1 MSKIYPIS
9 RILKIREFYELYYQD
24 SRNFEVQEIPNQSE
38 DEILATSE
46 KVNYTIPDNEEY
58 NLTLKEKYNQNI
70 QAITLLKKIENENRL
85 ATPEEQEILSKYNGW
100 GGLAKVFDL
109 EPSEKW
115 KEEAREVQLLLTD
128 EEYIQAKQSV
138 LNAFYTENTIID
150 SIYEGLERLGFKGG
164 NILEPSAGIGRFI
177 GRLPNSLKKSKF
189 TAIELDSISGRIL
202 KQLYQKEKVFNQG
215 YEETNLQDNFYDV
228 AISNIPFGNYSVFDK
243 DYNRLNFKIHDYFF
257 AKSIDKVRQNGV
269 IAFVTSKGTMDKMSS
284 DVREYLAKRTNLL
297 GAIRLPEN
305 AFKSANT
312 EVVTDIIFLQKREE
326 IRQKLP
332 NWVNSVEYFKDVYL
346 NQYFIEHPEMVIGQ
360 LTETTN
366 QFGADLTVK
375 LNGGELK
382 DKLKETI
389 KYLPEN
395 IVTEYEPLV
404 ESEEELT
411 TISAI
416 HGVKDYSYRIYENK
430 IYYRVNS
437 IMQEVECSGL
447 KEERIRELIAL
458 RNILDK
464 YIELQ
469 CSDISNE
476 DLLPYRKELN
486 EKYDKF
492 VSKYGNIGSMANK
505 NAFSEDSEYELLS
518 ALEIYDEDTK
528 KYHKA
533 DIFYKRTIEPYK
545 VVTKVNTSNEALI
558 VSLNE
563 LGYIDLEKMS
573 NLCNKDIE
581 TIINELRGKIFRNP
595 EKAKQLDE
603 DDLRYG
609 WETAEEYLS
618 GYVVDKLKIAE
629 EFAKTNELY
638 FENVKA
644 LKEVQPVKLEAKD
657 IEIKLGATWIPSEFI
672 EQFMVEKFKVK
683 LYSIYS
689 RYNMTVHYNRTLSK

>member
-1 MSKIYPIS
+1 M
-9 RILKIREFYELYYQD
+9 
-24 SRNFEVQEIPNQSE
+24 
-38 DEILATSE
+38 
-46 KVNYTIPDNEEY
+46 
-58 NLTLKEKYNQNI
+58 
-70 QAITLLKKIENENRL
+70 
-85 ATPEEQEILSKYNGW
+85 
-100 GGLAKVFDL
+100 
-109 EPSEKW
+109 
-115 KEEAREVQLLLTD
+115 
-128 EEYIQAKQSV
+128 
-138 LNAFYTENTIID
+138 
-150 SIYEGLERLGFKGG
+150 
-164 NILEPSAGIGRFI
+164 
-177 GRLPNSLKKSKF
+177 
-189 TAIELDSISGRIL
+189 
-202 KQLYQKEKVFNQG
+202 
-215 YEETNLQDNFYDV
+215 

-297 GAIRLPEN
+297 GAIRLPET

-375 LNGGELK
+375 LSDGELK

-395 IVTEYEPLV
+395 IITKSEPLV

-416 HGVKDYSYRIYENK
+416 DGVKDYSYTIYEDK

-447 KEERIRELIAL
+447 KAERIRELIAL
-458 RNILDK
+458 RDILDK

-469 CSDISNE
+469 CSDISND

-492 VSKYGNIGSMANK
+492 VSKYGNISSVANK

-533 DIFYKRTIEPYK
+533 DIFDKRTIEPYK
-545 VVTKVNTSNEALI
+545 VVTKVDTSNEALI

-573 NLCNKDIE
+573 NLCDKDIE
-581 TIINELRGKIFRNP
+581 TIINELRGKNIQKPR
-595 EKAKQLDE
+595 K
-603 DDLRYG
+603 
-609 WETAEEYLS
+609 
-618 GYVVDKLKIAE
+618 
-629 EFAKTNELY
+629 
-638 FENVKA
+638 
-644 LKEVQPVKLEAKD
+644 
-657 IEIKLGATWIPSEFI
+657 
-672 EQFMVEKFKVK
+672 
-683 LYSIYS
+683 
-689 RYNMTVHYNRTLSK
+689 SKNN